1 MLTYNYLQNW
11 SENNNVPLKRI
22 AEQLDFTLP
31 GLRRAIENQSLPMSK
46 VLPLCKIIG
55 ISPNEFFGITATD
68 RHNSQTA
75 IGFANTNNSDLVILT
90 LREELKQKNEQI
102 NSLLRLLP
110 KPQ

>member
-1 MLTYNYLQNW
+1 MTYNELQNIAAKQRIT
-11 SENNNVPLKRI
+11 LKDI
-22 AEQLDFTLP
+22 AASMNLTPQ
-31 GLRRAIENQSLPMSK
+31 GLRTSFVNQSFPIGK